1 LKNTHNAKLPS
12 APQVKK
18 GLEHAAY
25 INQTEKNKAQRE
37 LKQQNAIVFPTKKEM
52 EDEAYASNHKAETQ
66 KFYKEEY
73 DKKIEKEKE
82 ASPIYHPYDNVVA
95 PALEKII
102 GEKGLK
108 ATEKIAG
115 NPAVQSALFAM
126 FSKGKGMGNKVPY
139 APKLPAPKVAFNKV
153 KDFGQGNIGKTE
165 VPVYHTPEG
174 TTTRVPLY
182 SDGKPI
188 MISRPVNA
196 KKMVNKPMN
205 IDFKKQIKE
214 QVESQDPST
223 VIGRGTGGKKI
234 YSDAEP
240 IEGKSPEFNAARNF
254 GRKLVENPITKP
266 LAVGTE
272 ATIRH
277 GKNVIGYP
285 GKLVGK
291 AAKTIMNNKKNS
303 AIIGGAGAYFLGRAA
318 SYDIGDLPEDDNS
331 KNKSK
336 AQRDSTMARIQKE
349 LMNRQYIDSL
359 DNPEKYKVK

>member
-1 LKNTHNAKLPS
+1 MPDPKKKVVKDPQAEAKARIAREAQESIDRQKSKVNSESAVMQKALAGLKNTHNAKLPS

-153 KDFGQGNIGKTE
+153 KDFGQG
-165 VPVYHTPEG
+165 
-174 TTTRVPLY
+174 
-182 SDGKPI
+182 
-188 MISRPVNA
+188 
-196 KKMVNKPMN
+196 
-205 IDFKKQIKE
+205 
-214 QVESQDPST
+214 T
-223 VIGRGTGGKKI
+223 VGNKI
-234 YSDAEP
+234 YSDAGP